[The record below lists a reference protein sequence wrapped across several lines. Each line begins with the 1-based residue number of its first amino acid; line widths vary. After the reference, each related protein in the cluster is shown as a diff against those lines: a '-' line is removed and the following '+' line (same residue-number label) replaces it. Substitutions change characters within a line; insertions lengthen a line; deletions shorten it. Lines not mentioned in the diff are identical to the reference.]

1 VVNAGAPASLFDA
14 YLLIKRGVM
23 KVLSGVLVSSLVNSV
38 FGLLVGALMLP
49 GVALAQVPDRVGRV
63 AYLAGDVQ
71 FYSESAQAW
80 LPAQLNA
87 PVTSRNSLY
96 TGSDGRAEIRFG
108 STAVALDTHTQFDI
122 HVLDDTNFKAAV
134 TRGSVSLRVR
144 QIESDESCEV
154 MAPGASYTMLQAG
167 RIRIDV
173 ADSGSSV
180 TVLAGLVNAS
190 VVGGSSA
197 MVESGQA
204 LSAENGGFGRSSAR
218 SSALDIWAEQ
228 RDNANRGGQSA
239 RYVSSNMTGYEE
251 LDANGR
257 WASDPDY
264 GNVWYPT
271 TYVTPGWAPY
281 RDGRWAYV
289 APWGWTWIDAAPWGF
304 APFHYG
310 RWVLIGTRW
319 AWMPGAYVRRP
330 SYAPALVGFIGGSAG
345 GGGAISISVGTRP
358 AVGWYPLP
366 PWERYRPAYGHHDR
380 HLQNTNNFK
389 IATPP
394 ASAWRTVEYHRVSA
408 NQVQGATV
416 VSREAFVD
424 SRPVRGAALSVA
436 APVLAAPSVAAMP
449 VAAPARSGVSSAP
462 AHARHEAA
470 AGAVLPS
477 RTIEVLPQVAPKSVD
492 PRSGYSRGEY
502 RGVERQVQ
510 APAVAVPPAGQ
521 PASPQRPSVQTIERA
536 AMPSVRRE
544 SLPVVSQPLSV
555 PEPVAADRSLPAP
568 AVALPVQRQPQIYAP
583 ERAREGSS
591 HHDGR
596 PRESAPANVVQ
607 PVPQARLPVPQPEV
621 AAPRTRVEAPVVRT
635 EPRIEQRVEPRSE
648 PRQVQRSEPPQV
660 HMPAPQP
667 QPEQKRAPERE
678 RRQQGDRDKDR
689 DKDKE
694 KGK

>member
-1 VVNAGAPASLFDA
+1 
-14 YLLIKRGVM
+14 M

-366 PWERYRPAYGHHDR
+366 PWERYQPAYGHHDR

-424 SRPVRGAALSVA
+424 SRPVRAAALAVA
-436 APVLAAPSVAAMP
+436 APVLAARSVAAIP
-449 VAAPARSGVSSAP
+449 VAAPTRSGVSQAP
-462 AHARHEAA
+462 VNMRHEAA

-477 RTIEVLPQVAPKSVD
+477 RTIEVLPQVAPMSVD
-492 PRSGYSRGEY
+492 PRSGYSRGEF
-502 RGVERQVQ
+502 RGGERQAQ
-510 APAVAVPPAGQ
+510 APAVVMPPAGQ
-521 PASPQRPSVQTIERA
+521 PAPSQRQSVPA
-536 AMPSVRRE
+536 AEQVATPPVRRE
-544 SLPVVSQPLSV
+544 SMPASV
-555 PEPVAADRSLPAP
+555 PEPVVAARSMPAP
-568 AVALPVQRQPQIYAP
+568 VVASPVQRQAQVYLP
-583 ERAREGSS
+583 ERPREESS
-591 HHDGR
+591 RRDGWT
-596 PRESAPANVVQ
+596 RESAPANVVQ
-607 PVPQARLPVPQPEV
+607 PVPQARSPVPQPEV
-621 AAPRTRVEAPVVRT
+621 AVPRTRVEAPVVRT

-660 HMPAPQP
+660 HTPAPQP

-678 RRQQGDRDKDR
+678 RRQQGDRDKDK